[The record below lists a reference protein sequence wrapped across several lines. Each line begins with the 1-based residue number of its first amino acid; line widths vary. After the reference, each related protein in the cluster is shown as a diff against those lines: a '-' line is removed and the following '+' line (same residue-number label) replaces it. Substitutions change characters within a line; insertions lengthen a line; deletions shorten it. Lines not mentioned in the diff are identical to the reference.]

1 MAVGLQHRFAITNR
15 PLTVKSAKPHSLKCA
30 QSFTLLVDNIVHYGF
45 LLGPLPISMIL
56 STAIA
61 VASIR

>member
-1 MAVGLQHRFAITNR
+1 MAVGLQHGFAITNR
-15 PLTVKSAKPHSLKCA
+15 PLTVKTPQFKSAQA
-30 QSFTLLVDNIVHYGF
+30 FTLLVDNIVHYGF

-61 VASIR
+61 VASIMY